1 VDLAEIVVAEAAL
14 AAALAVASVTEA
26 AEADLVVA
34 LATEA
39 AEEEAVEDSETVEVV
54 AVVADVE
61 LPEVVAVA
69 ALPALREVRRPLSKN
84 TDTKESSSQ
93 EERRTCWQHAQWPPV
108 SQFME
113 RSALPSIHLL
123 PSSRTARLPLP
134 PRSNTVSG
142 TPSAQRLPLVSSVVS
157 RTST

>member
-34 LATEA
+34 LA
-39 AEEEAVEDSETVEVV
+39 AEEEAVEGSEIVEVV

-113 RSALPSIHLL
+113 RSALPSIRPL
-123 PSSRTARLPLP
+123 PLSRTARLPLP

-157 RTST
+157 RIST